1 MGYGKLKLDL
11 TYSANADY
19 TPDELPDIAA
29 LTFTASKH
37 LVMKGIALTDASQ
50 ANTID
55 LVTFTTVKYVI
66 VHNTGTTN
74 ECYVTWAPASVVGGG
89 AVSTQATSVAA
100 ESVLIIPGVTVTNDL
115 VLDCASGE
123 TTTADVYVLG
133 T

>member
-37 LVMKGIALTDASQ
+37 LVLKNLSLSATDL
-50 ANTID
+50 TID
-55 LVTFTTVKYVI
+55 LGMFTTVKYVI
-66 VHNTGTTN
+66 VVNTGTTN
-74 ECYVTWAPASVVGGG
+74 ECYVTWNSTDVSG
-89 AVSTQATSVAA
+89 AAVTSQDHNVPT
-100 ESVLIIPGVTVTNDL
+100 ESLIVLPGVTIAADL
-115 VLDCASGE
+115 ILDCATSE